1 MTLINPQPHVALP
14 PLPGQPQALAPR
26 SDHVR
31 TQLNQAVRS
40 KPKIARTTRQS
51 PEQQREA
58 HQCDFWV

>member
-1 MTLINPQPHVALP
+1 MTLINPQSHVALTP
-14 PLPGQPQALAPR
+14 PLGQPQVLAPR

-40 KPKIARTTRQS
+40 KPKVDRLTRQA

-58 HQCDFWV
+58 HQFDFLV